1 MKKCAFLTLSALTFF
16 LVACSPDRLSTG
28 DTCIEL
34 EAEGGVATSVSTLA
48 SSDDARFFVEL
59 SERSSE
65 VLADELMLIG
75 EVMGESKEEQDRRFL
90 VDAQYDALDQAIETL
105 NGACG

>member
-1 MKKCAFLTLSALTFF
+1 MILGVLTLS

-34 EAEGGVATSVSTLA
+34 EAVGGVATSVSTLA
-48 SSDDARFFVEL
+48 SSGNAEFFVEL

-65 VLADELMLIG
+65 VLADELKLIG
-75 EVMGESKEEQDRRFL
+75 EVMGESKDEQDLRFII
-90 VDAQYDALDQAIETL
+90 DAQYDAFKLAAETL